1 MAREIKPTPVL
12 EGQDVIEFYKKM
24 ANFKQSLTEKGITRE
39 SVRKNAMILNS
50 IFKDDSEECKQ
61 VI

>member
-24 ANFKQSLTEKGITRE
+24 ANFKQSLTEEGITRE
-39 SVRKNAMILNS
+39 SVRKNAMILKS
-50 IFKDDSEECKQ
+50 MFKDDREECKQ